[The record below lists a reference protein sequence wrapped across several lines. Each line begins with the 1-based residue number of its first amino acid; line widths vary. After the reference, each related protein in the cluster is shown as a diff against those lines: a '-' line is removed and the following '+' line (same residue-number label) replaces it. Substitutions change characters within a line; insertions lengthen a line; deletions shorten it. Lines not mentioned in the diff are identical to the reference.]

1 MKLYF
6 PTIPLHKIN
15 IKNLQS
21 YLVNEQSRHLLF
33 SDEGVIQVQGEKL
46 RRLALL
52 EVPVIKEKIEDYDIL
67 IDNSRW
73 KKEDQ
78 EEWYQ
83 IYPNSVEEITHL
95 SIFQLRKGA
104 EVECIIETQK
114 NKITDFYFSIK
125 KDLHPNEVVKN
136 IHIKEDILTFLFEL
150 NLC

>member
-6 PTIPLHKIN
+6 PAITLHKIN

-21 YLVNEQSRHLLF
+21 YLVKEQSRHLLF
-33 SDEGVIQVQGEKL
+33 SDEGIIQVQGEKL
-46 RRLALL
+46 IRIAPLDVPLL
-52 EVPVIKEKIEDYDIL
+52 KEKINEYDIL
-67 IDNSRW
+67 IDNSQM
-73 KKEDQ
+73 KKEE

-83 IYPNSVEEITHL
+83 IYPNALEEITQL

-104 EVECIIETQK
+104 EVECIIESQK
-114 NKITDFYFSIK
+114 NKITDFYFLIK
-125 KDLHPNEVVKN
+125 KDVHPHEVVKN